1 MFGKRIPLPAFL
13 WQGKPIACLPAGK
26 RSELVFPYDMGNTN
40 PMGGGLELDFG
51 RCFPLGYQMW
61 IFLTIEEIGFLE
73 DSG

>member
-26 RSELVFPYDMGNTN
+26 RLELVFPYDKGNTN

-51 RCFPLGYQMW
+51 RCFSSRLPNVDFSHHRGNW
-61 IFLTIEEIGFLE
+61 FP
-73 DSG
+73 